1 MIEHTHLVDTHS
13 FYLAVDGA
21 TQLMENAMNV
31 NRDAISSW
39 NERWETIFSSG
50 LFLIIV
56 NMSTFAGVAAIC
68 IWMVNELKDFD
79 GDTYLFKRSFYTNL
93 IWALFVMALLVP
105 NGTRLANIV
114 QGVHKFGQAFNQ
126 QALAYQLDDVALE
139 DGIRASVARGTLSSE
154 VSAQLS
160 QCQAYIGRDQYNCL
174 VNARQQIRQMVD
186 GYEDDWLLKLPNAYT
201 DIEEKI
207 DYLLNVDSDIPSIDE
222 RGLLNS
228 TVGSQANRATE
239 ATLEG
244 LNGEISIP
252 GLDQSSVIGR
262 IAGAVSGPFL
272 GNLGSVFQGFTH
284 AILLSV
290 QWGFVNSLEMA
301 MLLTGLVAPF
311 AVMLSFIPG
320 RGRPIVA
327 WILAYLSM
335 VMVQFYYNL
344 FTGIMG
350 VVIVN
355 SNAHD
360 MNGFLIVL
368 AIFGPVL
375 AIKLAQGGGLA
386 VFDTITS
393 GSIGLMLASVGLAKA
408 GRKK

>member
-1 MIEHTHLVDTHS
+1 MIEHVLNTPN
-13 FYLAVDGA
+13 FFLAVDGA
-21 TQLMENAMNV
+21 TQLMEDAMNV

-39 NERWETIFSSG
+39 NERWETIFDSG

-56 NMSTFAGVAAIC
+56 NMATFAGVTAIC

-79 GDTYLFKRSFYTNL
+79 GDAFLFKRSFYTNL
-93 IWALFVMALLVP
+93 MWALFVMALLVP
-105 NGTRLANIV
+105 NGSRLANMV
-114 QGVHKFGQAFNQ
+114 QGLHKFGQAFNQ
-126 QALAYQLDDVALE
+126 QALAYQLDNVALE

-154 VSAQLS
+154 ISAQLS
-160 QCQAYIGRDQYNCL
+160 QCQAYIGKDQYNCL
-174 VNARQQIRQMVD
+174 VNARQQIGQMVS
-186 GYEDDWLLKLPNAYT
+186 GYEDDWLLKLPNAYS
-201 DIEEKI
+201 DIETNI
-207 DYLLNVDSDIPSIDE
+207 DYLLNSDSAPSIGDAVRANT
-222 RGLLNS
+222 RGGR
-228 TVGSQANRATE
+228 VTE
-239 ATLEG
+239 ATIEG
-244 LNGEISIP
+244 ARGEISTP
-252 GLDQSSVIGR
+252 GIDDSKSVIGR

-272 GNLGSVFQGFTH
+272 GALGGIIQGFVH

-301 MLLTGLVAPF
+301 MLLTALVAPF

-320 RGRPIVA
+320 TGRPVIA
-327 WILAYLSM
+327 WVLAYLSM

-375 AIKLAQGGGLA
+375 AIKLAQGGGMA
-386 VFDTITS
+386 VFDAITS
-393 GSIGLMLASVGLAKA
+393 GTIGLALASVGLART
-408 GRKK
+408 GPKKGKT